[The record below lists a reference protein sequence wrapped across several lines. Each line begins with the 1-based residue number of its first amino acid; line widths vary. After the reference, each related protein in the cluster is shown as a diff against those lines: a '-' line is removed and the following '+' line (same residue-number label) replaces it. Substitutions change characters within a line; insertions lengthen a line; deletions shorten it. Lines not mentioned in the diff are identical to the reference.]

1 MGKPKVIKLVATLA
15 LILLTTLGAMAP
27 VVAQQSSSTN
37 YSVDQVY
44 FGNGGALNNCS
55 TSYCAKESSGELT
68 VGNTS
73 SSSYQAQAGFNVD
86 RQPYLQFLV
95 NTTSVNAGVLTTT
108 STATGTATFSVKS
121 YLSSGYVVQTVGAA
135 PTNGAHAMASPS
147 TPTASAQGTEQFG
160 INVVNN
166 LTSCSPPAPA
176 NFGANPAQVPGV
188 AFSYGFAST
197 GYDQCGKFKYV
208 NGDIIAQ
215 SNSSSGETDYTISYI
230 FNISAV
236 TPGGS
241 YGTNQILVASA
252 TF

>member
-1 MGKPKVIKLVATLA
+1 MGKSKANKLVAA
-15 LILLTTLGAMAP
+15 LILVLLLGIGSVAP
-27 VVAQQSSSTN
+27 VIAQQSSSSA

-55 TSYCAKESSGELT
+55 ALYCATESSGELT
-68 VGNTS
+68 VGNPS
-73 SSSYQAQAGFNVD
+73 SSAYQARAGFNID

-95 NTTSVNAGVLTTT
+95 NTTAVNAGVLNTT
-108 STATGTATFSVKS
+108 STATGTAGFSVKS
-121 YLSSGYVVQTVGAA
+121 YLSSGYVVQTVGAT
-135 PTNGAHAMASPS
+135 PTNASHAMVAPS
-147 TPTASAQGTEQFG
+147 IATASAQGTEQFG

-166 LTSCSPPAPA
+166 LTSCTTPAPA
-176 NFGANPAQVPGV
+176 NFGADPLQVPGV
-188 AFSYGFAST
+188 AFSNGIAST

-236 TPGGS
+236 TPGGT
-241 YGTNQILVASA
+241 YTTNQVLVASA